1 MTTQIK
7 GVEIV
12 ENRFPPEEGAEL
24 AKTLLESE
32 VDWDE
37 LEIDLKGLPASL
49 LISAFFNGFLAVISV
64 ERPEL
69 FPKAQK
75 ICWEFDHDF
84 QYENAARWM
93 EGFERTIERE
103 RE

>member
-7 GVEIV
+7 GLEIL

-24 AKTLLESE
+24 AKKLLKAE
-32 VDWDE
+32 VDWDS
-37 LEIDLKGLPASL
+37 LSIDLKGLPASL

-69 FPKAQK
+69 FRKAQK
-75 ICWEFDHDF
+75 IHWDFDHDF

-93 EGFERTIERE
+93 QGFERPVERKGV
-103 RE
+103 